1 MATETA
7 RLEPSSDIRIT
18 AGSWV
23 GAQAPSVVEHHRKE
37 TKPERPTPTPGASRP
52 RPKATATS
60 RQPEQPKVN
69 FGGPT
74 LKRNDVEEGS
84 GCRNSSL
91 LWKHA
96 ISYAV
101 HWTTHH
107 EVQDPSAGHKSDG
120 WQMSYSSTPPIIV
133 APGARRLPTI
143 IPITLYSTTCP
154 ADAPHCKRRGHATLV
169 EVCYDSA
176 SAG

>member
-7 RLEPSSDIRIT
+7 RLEPQVIY
-18 AGSWV
+18 GSLPV
-23 GAQAPSVVEHHRKE
+23 LGSVPMLLPWLNSTEK
-37 TKPERPTPTPGASRP
+37 KQNQRPTPTPRASRP

-74 LKRNDVEEGS
+74 LKRNDVGEGS

-91 LWKHA
+91 RWKHA
-96 ISYAV
+96 LSYTV

-107 EVQDPSAGHKSDG
+107 EVQDPSAGHKNDG
-120 WQMSYSSTPPIIV
+120 WQMSYSSPPPSVV
-133 APGARRLPTI
+133 AQGPGDCQPSNLSQCIQRRVPPTHLTARDEDVR
-143 IPITLYSTTCP
+143 
-154 ADAPHCKRRGHATLV
+154 H
-169 EVCYDSA
+169 
-176 SAG
+176 